1 MLNRQVRKLKITEE
15 YGYGKL
21 DVDKEPL
28 KVVGA
33 VVAYYETEIDMKQKF
48 IEELV
53 RKRGERSDGEGKEEK
68 KEVLEEKP

>member
-1 MLNRQVRKLKITEE
+1 MLSRQVRKLKITEE

-33 VVAYYETEIDMKQKF
+33 MVAYYEAEIDMKQKF

-53 RKRGERSDGEGKEEK
+53 RNRGERSDGEGKEEK

>member
-1 MLNRQVRKLKITEE
+1 VLNRQVRKLKITEE